1 MLKRI
6 FIITGFMVPGLLSVA
21 QKNQGILD
29 YINTYKALAI
39 EEMQRSGVPASIKLA
54 QGIHETEAGNSEL
67 AKKGNNHFGIKCKN
81 TWKGEKIYHDD
92 DARGECFRSYASS
105 EDSYRDHSDF
115 LRNNGR
121 YAFLF
126 KLEPEDY
133 KGWAYGLREAGYAT
147 NIKYSQLIIKL
158 IEDYNLQEYT
168 LLALD
173 KSSNKQQEKMVKSE
187 AVAENNEPDEI
198 VSNYPAGVF
207 ELNKTKVIFV
217 KAGTSLLAIATEYD
231 LALSRLVDFND
242 LINDESPK
250 KGQLIFLQRKR
261 KTGINVYHVMRADE
275 TLYDVC
281 QMEGIR
287 MESMLQ
293 YNMLPAGVQVAVGEK
308 IYLQE
313 KAPVKPMLLDEKN
326 RLQKTTTLQ
335 DDAAP
340 RLHTVQPK
348 ETLYS
353 IARKYNVTVVQLQEW
368 NKLNTFDLKTGQ
380 QIKIK
385 PLP

>member
-6 FIITGFMVPGLLSVA
+6 FIIIGFIILGLFAVA

-39 EEMQRSGVPASIKLA
+39 DEMQRSGVPASIKLA

-67 AKKGNNHFGIKCKN
+67 ARKGNNHFGIKCKSN
-81 TWKGEKIYHDD
+81 WKGEKIYHDD
-92 DARGECFRSYASS
+92 DARGECFRSYSS
-105 EDSYRDHSDF
+105 AEDSYRDHSDF
-115 LRNNGR
+115 LRNNDR

-126 KLEPEDY
+126 KLEPKDY

-158 IEDYNLQEYT
+158 IEDYNLQDYT

-173 KSSNKQQEKMVKSE
+173 KSSGKEPEKIVEKETIGDNSE
-187 AVAENNEPDEI
+187 QVEP

-207 ELNKTKVIFV
+207 ELNKTKAIFV
-217 KAGTSLLAIATEYD
+217 KAGSSLLAIATEYD
-231 LALSRLVDFND
+231 LPLARLIDFND
-242 LINDESPK
+242 LLNDESPK

-261 KTGINVYHVMRADE
+261 KTGINIYHVMQAGE
-275 TLYDVC
+275 TIYDVC

-287 MESMLQ
+287 MESLLQ
-293 YNMLPAGVQVAVGEK
+293 YNMLPAGVRVAEGEK
-308 IYLQE
+308 VYLQE
-313 KAPVKPMLLDEKN
+313 KAPLKPMLLEEKS
-326 RLQKTTTLQ
+326 RLQKITTQQ
-335 DDAAP
+335 DDVATQ
-340 RLHTVQPK
+340 LHTVQPK

-353 IARKYNVTVVQLQEW
+353 IARKYNVTVGQLQEW

-385 PLP
+385 PL